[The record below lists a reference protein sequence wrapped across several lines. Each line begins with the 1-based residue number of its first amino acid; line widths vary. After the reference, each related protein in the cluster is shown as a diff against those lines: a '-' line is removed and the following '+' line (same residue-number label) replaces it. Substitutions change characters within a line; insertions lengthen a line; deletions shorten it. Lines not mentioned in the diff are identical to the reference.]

1 MKDSRQNYRDEGYV
15 RYWRQSANHSESP
28 PENGTLLPDIATFK
42 RYLDLLEPGPGKSL
56 LEVGIGFGRLVP
68 AHAEAGCRVYGIDI
82 SEAMIQEA
90 QARYGNLAVE
100 LRQAQAEAIPYPND
114 FFDIVVCW
122 AVFHALCQERALA
135 EMARVLKIEGQ
146 LLVSGKNDDYY
157 DDDRAAYEAELG
169 ARAKGNPGYFTNY
182 TRLIER
188 LAELG
193 MQPTVMLFLERCGD
207 TGQNRIL
214 VEPPQH
220 FYEYIFMARKVRQSS
235 LASIAPISSECSR
248 TFGRLASAEGS

>member
-1 MKDSRQNYRDEGYV
+1 
-15 RYWRQSANHSESP
+15 
-28 PENGTLLPDIATFK
+28 
-42 RYLDLLEPGPGKSL
+42 
-56 LEVGIGFGRLVP
+56 
-68 AHAEAGCRVYGIDI
+68 
-82 SEAMIQEA
+82 MIQEA

-122 AVFHALCQERALA
+122 AVFHALYQERALA
-135 EMARVLKIEGQ
+135 EMARVLKIGGQ

-157 DDDRAAYEAELG
+157 DDDCAAYESELG
-169 ARAKGNPGYFTNY
+169 ARANGNPSYFTNY
-182 TRLIER
+182 ALLIER

-220 FYEYIFMARKVRQSS
+220 FYEYIFLARKVRQCS

-248 TFGRLASAEGS
+248 TFGRLASAKGS